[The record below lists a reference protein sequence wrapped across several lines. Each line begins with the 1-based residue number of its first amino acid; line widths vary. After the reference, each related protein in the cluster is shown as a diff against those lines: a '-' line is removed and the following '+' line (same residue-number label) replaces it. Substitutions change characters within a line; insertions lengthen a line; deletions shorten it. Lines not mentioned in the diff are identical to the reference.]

1 MCSQLAESMM
11 QILVLYL
18 VTALIFLI
26 ADAIML
32 KFVLKP
38 FFEGY
43 LADWLLD
50 DIRILPAVVFYLF
63 YVAGLLWFVSV
74 PALRSGFPAQ
84 ALVGGALLGA
94 LAYGTYEFTNFATL
108 KSWSINMV
116 MIDVLWGA
124 VLTGLSAFG
133 GVIIARSIA

>member
-1 MCSQLAESMM
+1 M

-18 VTALIFLI
+18 ATALIFLI

-38 FFEGY
+38 FFDGY
-43 LADWLLD
+43 LGDWLLE

-133 GVIIARSIA
+133 GVIIAKSIA

>member
-1 MCSQLAESMM
+1 M

-18 VTALIFLI
+18 ATALIFLI

-38 FFEGY
+38 FFDGY
-43 LADWLLD
+43 LADWLLE
-50 DIRILPAVVFYLF
+50 DIRVLPAVVFYLF

-74 PALRSGFPAQ
+74 PALRSGFPTQ

-133 GVIIARSIA
+133 GVIIAKSIA

>member
-1 MCSQLAESMM
+1 M
-11 QILVLYL
+11 QIFVLYL
-18 VTALIFLI
+18 ATALIFLI

-38 FFEGY
+38 FFDGY
-43 LADWLLD
+43 LGDWLLE

-74 PALRSGFPAQ
+74 PALRSGFPAH

-116 MIDVLWGA
+116 MLDVLWGA

-133 GVIIARSIA
+133 GVIIAKSIA

>member
-1 MCSQLAESMM
+1 M

-18 VTALIFLI
+18 ATALIFLI

-38 FFEGY
+38 FFDGY
-43 LADWLLD
+43 LGDWLLE

-74 PALRSGFPAQ
+74 PALRSGFPTQ

-133 GVIIARSIA
+133 GVIIAKSIA

>member
-1 MCSQLAESMM
+1 M

-18 VTALIFLI
+18 ATALIFLI

-38 FFEGY
+38 FFDGY
-43 LADWLLD
+43 LGDWLLE

-74 PALRSGFPAQ
+74 PALRSGFPAH

-116 MIDVLWGA
+116 MLDVLWGA

-133 GVIIARSIA
+133 GVIIAKSIA